1 MTKWIVTALLLVTFL
16 AGWADVVS
24 EQQDAENQAFL
35 SAVDKNLINTI
46 RMLSAFEAGADRM
59 DALKG
64 VPEYRQFLMNN
75 TIECSQMRNIIQQ
88 AQKDTPVMRV
98 SRVREIIETLNPG
111 ITFSYDAVTAEQDE
125 ENRIF
130 LAKFGS
136 VLVTEIKRLTE
147 LIVQREQTFE
157 ASQSIDKEYFNLHS
171 HHYLFSMLL
180 NVISPSK
187 HLSATNR
194 GVLAQIV
201 HGVEAQLQKEA
212 AAQRTAHE

>member
-24 EQQDAENQAFL
+24 EQQDADNQAFL

-98 SRVREIIETLNPG
+98 SRVRG
-111 ITFSYDAVTAEQDE
+111 KS
-125 ENRIF
+125 
-130 LAKFGS
+130 
-136 VLVTEIKRLTE
+136 
-147 LIVQREQTFE
+147 
-157 ASQSIDKEYFNLHS
+157 
-171 HHYLFSMLL
+171 
-180 NVISPSK
+180 SK
-187 HLSATNR
+187 P
-194 GVLAQIV
+194 
-201 HGVEAQLQKEA
+201 
-212 AAQRTAHE
+212 

>member
-24 EQQDAENQAFL
+24 EQQDADNQAFL